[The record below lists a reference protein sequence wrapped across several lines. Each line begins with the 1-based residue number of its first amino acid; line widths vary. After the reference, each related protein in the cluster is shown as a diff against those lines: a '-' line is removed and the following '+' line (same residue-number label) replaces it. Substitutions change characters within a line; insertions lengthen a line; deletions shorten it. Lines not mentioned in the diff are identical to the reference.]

1 MTITPE
7 NLTKHELIGL
17 KAKVDKSKNKDNEKI
32 SGQIVDETHHTLTIE
47 QDNKDKRVFKK
58 AVTLVVELP
67 NNQKIEVDGKILV
80 GKPWERIKKK

>member
-32 SGQIVDETHHTLTIE
+32 YGQIVDETHHTLTIE